1 MRKEEEE
8 ESWKKVFLFQFV
20 SVVGSFVRRFRRSKT
35 RNKRQNKNKRKLYDD
50 DDDRSMIDDEQFL
63 SGVLEAEDFG
73 EAGLV
78 DAADDEILVGL
89 GLGLA
94 ERLEAAT
101 RRQRLLLQSQR
112 VLLERDVLVDA
123 SQLLLQNVPRVPILV
138 KVEKNIRRRSL
149 RRQRAL
155 SLCLSY
161 LACLHFSWRAF
172 CDASICLTSSMRPY
186 STSSRTKST
195 PGL

>member
-35 RNKRQNKNKRKLYDD
+35 RNKRQTKNKRKLYDD

-63 SGVLEAEDFG
+63 SGVLESEDFG

-138 KVEKNIRRRSL
+138 KVEQNIE
-149 RRQRAL
+149 
-155 SLCLSY
+155 
-161 LACLHFSWRAF
+161 
-172 CDASICLTSSMRPY
+172 
-186 STSSRTKST
+186 
-195 PGL
+195 

>member
-138 KVEKNIRRRSL
+138 KVEQNIE
-149 RRQRAL
+149 
-155 SLCLSY
+155 
-161 LACLHFSWRAF
+161 
-172 CDASICLTSSMRPY
+172 
-186 STSSRTKST
+186 
-195 PGL
+195 

>member
-1 MRKEEEE
+1 M
-8 ESWKKVFLFQFV
+8 
-20 SVVGSFVRRFRRSKT
+20 VGSFVRRFRRSKT

-63 SGVLEAEDFG
+63 SGVLESEDFG

-138 KVEKNIRRRSL
+138 KVEQNIE
-149 RRQRAL
+149 
-155 SLCLSY
+155 
-161 LACLHFSWRAF
+161 
-172 CDASICLTSSMRPY
+172 
-186 STSSRTKST
+186 
-195 PGL
+195 